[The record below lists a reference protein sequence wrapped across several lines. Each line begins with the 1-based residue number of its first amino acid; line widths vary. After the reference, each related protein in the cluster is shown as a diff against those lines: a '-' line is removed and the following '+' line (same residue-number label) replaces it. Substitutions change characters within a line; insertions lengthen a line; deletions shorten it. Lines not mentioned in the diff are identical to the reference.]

1 MYIQLI
7 VGNSDTG
14 EIYSS
19 FQKDFNLKTDYGR
32 TLLRNNFELL
42 LRKLQSDEQVFIEIA
57 KVRDIQSDLPF

>member
-14 EIYSS
+14 EVYSS
-19 FQKDFNLKTDYGR
+19 FQKDINLNTDYGR

-57 KVRDIQSDLPF
+57 KVRDIQLYLPF

>member
-19 FQKDFNLKTDYGR
+19 FQKDINLKSDYGR

-57 KVRDIQSDLPF
+57 KVRDIQSNLPF